1 MQITVSVRAGETA
14 VDLELSCAPDRPAR
28 EAIRALLRAARVDP
42 DQDVL
47 VDGHRVDLGSPAGE
61 AVRQGCALEVGEPPA
76 PAVAPPALTLH
87 AVGGRQAGA
96 SWPLPPGEHGV
107 GRDPRHRI
115 QLAADAVS
123 RSHANLLVQPEG
135 TTIVD
140 RGSTNGLWAR
150 GQRVSSCPLTPHEP
164 VRVGGTALA
173 LRSPEDPPLLPLAR
187 SGRLEVN
194 RAPRVQ
200 PATTAVAFT
209 LPQPPAERPAPR
221 LPWLAMAGPLVVGV
235 ALAFLMDP
243 RFLLFSLLS
252 PVMAGGQAL
261 ADRWHHKKEVTRTT
275 TAHRQALEEMGREL
289 AGSLEA
295 EGRRRRAQSPDPA
308 LLQEITARPTA
319 RLWERRPHDAD
330 WLELRLGLARL
341 PSAVTVEGEPQQPH
355 LDDVPLTVRLPQHP
369 VLGLAGPEPLR
380 RQLGEWLLAQACAL
394 HSPRDLQ
401 VAVLASD
408 PDRWQW
414 TRWLPHLLHGEDV
427 AATVAAVRASAKP
440 VLVVVDGARRLR
452 ALPGVADLLS
462 DLGPHAVICLDE
474 RAEDLP
480 GECSAVAVLL
490 DQPVPRLDLSA
501 HGAVPVVGALP
512 DLVVEGWTDR
522 VARSLAPLLDAT
534 PEAGAAGLPA
544 EVGWVGPADAD
555 ELLTRWAR
563 PTTRVVLGTT
573 TEGPWE
579 VDLAVDGPHALVAGT
594 TGSGKSEALRALVAG
609 LAAANPPDALA
620 FVLIDYK
627 GGAAFGACAQLPH
640 VAGMVTDLDPALTER
655 ALASLSAELRRRE
668 QLLAQ
673 AGVDDLRDYPNDVA
687 GLQSL
692 SRLVIVVDE
701 FASLAEELPDFVGG
715 LVGIA
720 QRGRSHGVPLVLAT
734 QRPEG
739 CVSADIRA
747 NTALRL
753 CLAVNRDSE
762 SRAVVGAPVAALIP
776 PGSPGRGYARTGSGP
791 LRPVQVARVTAP
803 VAAGV
808 GDVTVVRRAWM
819 SSTPPPASE
828 DAPHALDLL
837 VAAAAEL
844 VRRGAV
850 QSARSP
856 WLPPL
861 PHPEPARGDVW
872 AVADLPER
880 QCIADVRT
888 DLAADGHLLVVGA
901 PRSGRT
907 TAARAFVHALA
918 GSRSADQV
926 HVYAVDDSG
935 SLADLAELPHCGAV
949 VRAHDT
955 DRLVRLIA
963 MLGAEVA
970 RRRDIAD
977 ASLPELVLVVDRWDS
992 AVDALEQRDGGRW
1005 VDALHGLVTDGVA
1018 AGLHVVAVVSG
1029 RAPSGRLSAAVD
1041 RKLVLRLAD
1050 PSDVTMFGIPL
1061 RSVPAELP
1069 TGRGFLVDAT
1079 GSRLAQVVRPAP
1091 LSSLLPAMAP
1101 AVDLPPRRV
1110 DALPTSIDVE
1120 CAEALRRK
1128 PRPERRACVL
1138 LGVGGDELAPVD
1150 LDVVDVAPAFVVAG
1164 PPRSGRSTALSRI
1177 VSGLVEEGVQVAALL
1192 PRSSP
1197 LARVPGIRVL
1207 SGDESIPPPDHVL
1220 VCDDVELAGP
1230 GALALLEAALLEAR
1244 DGGPTVLLAG
1254 TTDDLAVG
1262 FRGPVVEA
1270 RRSRCGLILAP
1281 RSPHDGELLG
1291 VRLPQPGAGEPP
1303 PGRGALVLRG
1313 TISAIQVVQSMRAL

>member
-1 MQITVSVRAGETA
+1 VQITVSVQTGERA
-14 VDLELSCAPDRPAR
+14 VDLEIGCSPDQPAGD
-28 EAIRALLRAARVDP
+28 AVRALLSAAGLDP
-42 DQDVL
+42 EQGVL
-47 VDGHRVDLGSPAGE
+47 IDGHRPDLGSPAGE
-61 AVRQGCALEVGEPPA
+61 ALRQGCILEVGEPPR
-76 PAVAPPALTLH
+76 PAVAAANALTVQ
-87 AVGGRQAGA
+87 AVGGRQAGL
-96 SWPLPPGEHGV
+96 SWPLAPGEHRV
-107 GRDPRHRI
+107 GRDPRHPI
-115 QLAADAVS
+115 HLAADAVS
-123 RSHANLLVQPEG
+123 RSHADVVVRPDG

-140 RGSTNGLWAR
+140 RGSTNGVWAR
-150 GQRVSSCPLTPHEP
+150 GQRVSSCPLAPHEP

-173 LRSPEDPPLLPLAR
+173 LHSLDDPPLLPLVR
-187 SGRLEVN
+187 TGRLEVN

-200 PATTAVAFT
+200 PATTHPAFVV
-209 LPQPPAERPAPR
+209 PQPPAERPAPR

-275 TAHRQALEEMGREL
+275 TAHRQALEEMRRAL

-295 EGRRRRAQSPDPA
+295 EGRRRRMQSPDPA
-308 LLQEITARPTA
+308 LLLEISTQPTA
-319 RLWERRPHDAD
+319 RLWERRPHDPD
-330 WLELRLGLARL
+330 WLALRLGLARL
-341 PSAVTVEGEPQQPH
+341 PSDVTVDGESEQPCV
-355 LDDVPLTVRLPQHP
+355 DDVPLTVHLTQHP
-369 VLGLAGPEPLR
+369 VLGVAGPEPLR
-380 RQLGEWLLAQACAL
+380 RKAVQWLLAQTCAL

-408 PDRWQW
+408 PDPWQW
-414 TRWLPHLLHGEDV
+414 TRWLPQLLQGPDV
-427 AATVAAVRASAKP
+427 AATVAAVRASHRP
-440 VLVVVDGARRLR
+440 VVVIVDGARRLR
-452 ALPGVADLLS
+452 TLPGVADLLG

-480 GECSAVAVLL
+480 GECSAVAVLH
-490 DQPVPRLDLSA
+490 DDPVPRLDLRA
-501 HGAVPVVGALP
+501 HGQLPVLTALP
-512 DLVVEGWTDR
+512 DLVADGWTEQ
-522 VARSLAPLLDAT
+522 VARALAPLLDAT
-534 PEAGAAGLPA
+534 PEAGAAALPT
-544 EVGWVGPADAD
+544 EVAWVGPTDAD
-555 ELLTRWAR
+555 ELLARWAR
-563 PTTRVVLGTT
+563 PTTRVVLGATV
-573 TEGPWE
+573 EGRWE
-579 VDLAVDGPHALVAGT
+579 VDLAADGPHMLVAGT
-594 TGSGKSEALRALVAG
+594 TGSGKSEALRTLVAG

-668 QLLAQ
+668 QLLAHV
-673 AGVDDLRDYPNDVA
+673 GVDDLRDYPSGVTGVEPLN
-687 GLQSL
+687 
-692 SRLVIVVDE
+692 RLVIVVDE
-701 FASLAEELPDFVGG
+701 FATLAEELPDFVGG

-720 QRGRSHGVPLVLAT
+720 QRGRSLGVHLVLAT

-753 CLAVNRDSE
+753 CLAVNRDTE
-762 SRAVVGAPVAALIP
+762 SRDVVDAPDAALIP
-776 PGSPGRGYARTGSGP
+776 PGSPGRGYTRTGSGP
-791 LRPVQVARVTAP
+791 LRPVQVARVTAAAAA
-803 VAAGV
+803 VAPDTA
-808 GDVTVVRRAWM
+808 VVRPAWT
-819 SSTPPPASE
+819 SSARTPAAE
-828 DAPHALDLL
+828 DVPHALDVL
-837 VAAAAEL
+837 VSAAAEL

-850 QSARSP
+850 RPARSP

-861 PHPEPARGDVW
+861 PHPVPARADVW

-901 PRSGRT
+901 PRSGRS
-907 TAARAFVHALA
+907 TAARAFVHALV
-918 GSRSADQV
+918 GSRSPDQV
-926 HVYAVDDSG
+926 HVYVIDDSG

-949 VRAHDT
+949 VRTHDT

-963 MLGAEVA
+963 MIGAEVA
-970 RRRDIAD
+970 TRRDIAD
-977 ASLPELVLVVDRWDS
+977 ASLPELVLVVDRWES
-992 AVDALEQRDGGRW
+992 TVDALEQRDGGRW
-1005 VDALHGLVTDGVA
+1005 VDALHALVTDGSA
-1018 AGLHVVAVVSG
+1018 AGLHVVAVIGG

-1050 PSDVTMFGIPL
+1050 PSDVAMFGIPL

-1079 GSRLAQVVRPAP
+1079 GSRLVQVVRPAP
-1091 LSSLLPAMAP
+1091 VASLLLGMAP

-1110 DALPTSIDVE
+1110 DALPASIDVSSP
-1120 CAEALRRK
+1120 EALRRK
-1128 PRPERRACVL
+1128 PRPERRAGVL

-1150 LDVVDVAPAFVVAG
+1150 LDVVDAAPAFVVAG
-1164 PPRSGRSTALSRI
+1164 PPRSGRSTALTRI
-1177 VSGLVEEGVQVAALL
+1177 VSGLVEEGVRVAALL

-1197 LARVPGIRVL
+1197 LARVPGVRVL
-1207 SGDESIPPPDHVL
+1207 TGDEPSPPADHVL
-1220 VCDDVELAGP
+1220 VCDDVELAGT

-1291 VRLPQPGAGEPP
+1291 VRLPQPGGTEPP

-1313 TISAIQVVQSMRAL
+1313 AISSIQVVAAT